1 MGKSKKSL
9 IEKLTSILRS
19 LSKKKKK
26 MRPKNEFRFNH
37 DTGHMTHVFLEND
50 SEYRAVGLTTK
61 EKTFG
66 RSNMPLKK
74 NPKKG
79 GTGKSYARNG
89 IVADNKRSF
98 SKKTAKNF
106 SFSPDDKA
114 NIKSKERHYKKE
126 QKKMNKSRG

>member
-9 IEKLTSILRS
+9 IQKLTSILRGV
-19 LSKKKKK
+19 SKKKKK
-26 MRPKNEFRFNH
+26 FRPKNEFRFNH

-66 RSNMPLKK
+66 RPNMPLKK
-74 NPKKG
+74 NPKRG
-79 GTGKSYARNG
+79 GSGKSFARNG

-98 SKKTAKNF
+98 SSKTAKNF

-114 NIKSKERHYKKE
+114 NIKSKERHFKKE
-126 QKKMNKSRG
+126 QKRKKK